1 MMKVWAVVPVK
12 ELGAAKQRLA
22 GALDPALRRALA
34 LAMLE
39 DVLAALAVVPQLAGI
54 VVATADPQA
63 AALAARHGATVSR
76 EDAALGHSEAVAAVA
91 RRLARDGAAMLTL
104 PADIPLVRPADIA
117 RLLAPCSEAPGF
129 AIAPAHDGLGS
140 NAVLCAPADLVPL
153 RFGGASFAP
162 HVAAARA
169 RGLNP
174 LILDL
179 PRIALDLDEAAD
191 LAAFLAIPSRTR
203 ARALLHAEASA

>member
-1 MMKVWAVVPVK
+1 M
-12 ELGAAKQRLA
+12 
-22 GALDPALRRALA
+22 
-34 LAMLE
+34 
-39 DVLAALAVVPQLAGI
+39 
-54 VVATADPQA
+54 
-63 AALAARHGATVSR
+63 RHGAAVSR

-91 RRLARDGAAMLTL
+91 RRLAGDGAAMLTL

-117 RLLAPCSEAPGF
+117 RLLAACGEGPAF
-129 AIAPAHDGLGS
+129 AIVPAHDGLGS

-162 HVAAARA
+162 HLAAARA
-169 RGLNP
+169 RGLDP

-191 LAAFLAIPSRTR
+191 LAAFLAVPSRTR

>member
-1 MMKVWAVVPVK
+1 MKIWAVIPVK

-22 GALDPALRRALA
+22 GTLAPALRRELA

-39 DVLAALAVVPQLAGI
+39 DVLDCVAAVPQLAGI
-54 VVATADPQA
+54 IVATVDPEA
-63 AALAARHGATVSR
+63 AALAARHGAAVSR

-91 RRLARDGAAMLTL
+91 RRLAGDGAAMLTL

-117 RLLAPCSEAPGF
+117 RLLAACGEGPAF
-129 AIAPAHDGLGS
+129 AIVPAHDGLGS

-162 HVAAARA
+162 HLAAARA
-169 RGLNP
+169 RGLDP

-191 LAAFLAIPSRTR
+191 LAAFLAVPSRTR
-203 ARALLHAEASA
+203 ARALLHVEASA